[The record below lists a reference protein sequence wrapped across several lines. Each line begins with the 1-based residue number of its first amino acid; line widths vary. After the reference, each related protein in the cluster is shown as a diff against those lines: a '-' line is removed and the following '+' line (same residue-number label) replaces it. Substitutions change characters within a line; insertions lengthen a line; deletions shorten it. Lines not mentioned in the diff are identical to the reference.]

1 MDVAVSDIPMAL
13 VIGVARSILPVS
25 RVHNKSESVL
35 NRLCA
40 PVYSFVIQTLMI
52 FKTPVSKVMLSLQGH
67 LSSSFTNVVSSI
79 FISYQDGSEG
89 SRYCFLPFPEGEIG

>member
-13 VIGVARSILPVS
+13 AIGVAQSILPVS
-25 RVHNKSESVL
+25 SVHNESESVL

-40 PVYSFVIQTLMI
+40 QMYSFVIQTLMI

-67 LSSSFTNVVSSI
+67 LSSSFKCSLEHLYILVGW
-79 FISYQDGSEG
+79 Q
-89 SRYCFLPFPEGEIG
+89 